1 MSKKLYEII
10 SRVLNTPITEINDDS
25 GAETLTEWDLFNLY
39 VMLDEIENKFNVKFS
54 LEETLQIKNVGD
66 FKKNLEKYGVNLNE

>member
-25 GAETLTEWDLFNLY
+25 SAETLTEWDSFNLY

>member
-25 GAETLTEWDLFNLY
+25 CAETLTEWDSFNLY

>member
-10 SRVLNTPITEINDDS
+10 SRVLNTPITEINADS
-25 GAETLTEWDLFNLY
+25 GAETLTEWDSFNLY

>member
-1 MSKKLYEII
+1 
-10 SRVLNTPITEINDDS
+10 
-25 GAETLTEWDLFNLY
+25 
-39 VMLDEIENKFNVKFS
+39 MLDEIENKFNVKFS

>member
-1 MSKKLYEII
+1 MSEKLYEII

-25 GAETLTEWDLFNLY
+25 GAETLTEWDSFNLY

>member
-10 SRVLNTPITEINDDS
+10 SRVLNTPITEINDDY
-25 GAETLTEWDLFNLY
+25 GAETLTEWDSFNLY